1 MMKFFNQ
8 AKKYPLR
15 TAVISEGTAYTY
27 SELISQATAVAQYL
41 LQGRVD
47 LKSERIAFLAPLV
60 LNTLHCFWEFGE
72 QGVLRFLYAK
82 SIPCL

>member
-41 LQGRVD
+41 LQGRED
-47 LKSERIAFLAPLV
+47 LKSERIAFLAPPSFCL
-60 LNTLHCFWEFGE
+60 
-72 QGVLRFLYAK
+72 LYT
-82 SIPCL
+82 SPSPRDS

>member
-41 LQGRVD
+41 LQGRSRD
-47 LKSERIAFLAPLV
+47 LTS
-60 LNTLHCFWEFGE
+60 
-72 QGVLRFLYAK
+72 
-82 SIPCL
+82 